1 MTRLFVFA
9 SMTPG
14 FKFLLFSL
22 LYVFVVF
29 VIIIF
34 EVHSYL
40 FMKIYKNTKTY
51 KEHYNYFTVLK
62 NYIKVNKTK
71 CKRFLEKRLYVKIF
85 LLPIFFFTIWHI
97 NLLFQCSDMLIG
109 TSRSNTII
117 VSPSMYKMRK
127 TRCTYFKSTTTKST
141 FFFTFSSQ
149 HTNVSCQERK

>member
-85 LLPIFFFTIWHI
+85 LLPIFFLPFGI
-97 NLLFQCSDMLIG
+97 
-109 TSRSNTII
+109 
-117 VSPSMYKMRK
+117 
-127 TRCTYFKSTTTKST
+127 
-141 FFFTFSSQ
+141 
-149 HTNVSCQERK
+149 